1 MSVSAACVRR
11 AEEASGEISGILS
24 RLHQQLS
31 PARRRGGEDASS
43 GDAETDSGLD
53 HGSLITSLGEV
64 SRGGGR
70 EGEDC
75 QRMAD
80 ARAGVWL
87 R

>member
-1 MSVSAACVRR
+1 MSGSAAGVRR
-11 AEEASGEISGILS
+11 AEKASEEISGILS

-64 SRGGGR
+64 SRGGR

-80 ARAGVWL
+80 ARVGVWL